1 MCCLA
6 ATSPLSGKQHTDYV
20 CSCLEPGICLVQ
32 IVFAAARGNRIALPV
47 AASGLAASAFAVFDA
62 WLVKPSYNNL
72 ALQALLLAGIGL
84 ILADKKI
91 SRMSVSGRLFMAT
104 GSVQR
109 DP

>member
-1 MCCLA
+1 MA
-6 ATSPLSGKQHTDYV
+6 ATSPLSGKQHTDCV
-20 CSCLEPGICLVQ
+20 CSGLEPGICLVQ
-32 IVFAAARGNRIALPV
+32 LVFAAPKGNRVALPV
-47 AASGLAASAFAVFDA
+47 AASGLPASAFAILDA
-62 WLVKPSYNNL
+62 LAGNTQHNTL

-91 SRMSVSGRLFMAT
+91 SRMSVLSWLSMAT